1 MENSK
6 LTPIQKEIVKA
17 LEQSKNKSLITEA
30 ELAKKIRQNINFTGK
45 PKAGLSLE
53 DLEIAISFL
62 EESQSLFYSAH
73 CNSANDL
80 FFRKDL
86 VSKPLD
92 HETKQRRLKS
102 EKNIT
107 ILTSRDITENSKSK
121 KDPKSQK
128 KTQPKRTER
137 KTLNIYG
144 DYDEE

>member
-17 LEQSKNKSLITEA
+17 LGQSKNKSLITEA

-62 EESQSLFYSAH
+62 EESQSLFYSTH

-80 FFRKDL
+80 FFRKEEFP
-86 VSKPLD
+86 KPLD
-92 HETKQRRLKS
+92 HQTKQRRLKS

-107 ILTSRDITENSKSK
+107 ILTSNDITENSKSK
-121 KDPKSQK
+121 NVRNAQK
-128 KTQPKRTER
+128 KKQPKCTER
-137 KTLNIYG
+137 KSLNIYG